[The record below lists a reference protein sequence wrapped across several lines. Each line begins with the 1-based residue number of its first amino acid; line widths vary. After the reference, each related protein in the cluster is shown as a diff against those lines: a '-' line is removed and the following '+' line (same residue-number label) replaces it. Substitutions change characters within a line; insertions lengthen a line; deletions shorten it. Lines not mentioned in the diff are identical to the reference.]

1 MHEPVQV
8 AGTSVRGLHYQDLAR
23 LFLGERG
30 SVVELVFQEGQ
41 AAEAHL
47 VRVRLVREPL
57 RQDQGPSRAPR
68 AHVSGR
74 SVRRLERAAEVD
86 PEAAAN
92 AVRNAQESA
101 RARSQRDA
109 ASQLAPDPRTLPPS
123 SGRMVAEAAGVVR
136 EQEVGGGG
144 AGGAQ
149 EGAGGAR
156 EGVGAVQGTGGPQC
170 GIGITFKM
178 RKDGHYH
185 VKVCG
190 QGCVSACVHARR
202 SRMRVRVHAHV
213 HSPVQTLGSRG
224 RRARTAIWQG
234 WSWGY
239 CGIRGWGA
247 NPLARPLAGMSP
259 LHPKP

>member
-1 MHEPVQV
+1 M
-8 AGTSVRGLHYQDLAR
+8 RGLHYQDLAR

-68 AHVSGR
+68 AHVSER
-74 SVRRLERAAEVD
+74 SARRLERAAEVD

-109 ASQLAPDPRTLPPS
+109 ANQLAPDPRSSPPPPS
-123 SGRMVAEAAGVVR
+123 SGRMEAKAAGVAR
-136 EQEVGGGG
+136 EQEEGGGG
-144 AGGAQ
+144 AGRAQ
-149 EGAGGAR
+149 EKAVGAR
-156 EGVGAVQGTGGPQC
+156 ESVGAVQGTGGPQC

-190 QGCVSACVHARR
+190 
-202 SRMRVRVHAHV
+202 
-213 HSPVQTLGSRG
+213 
-224 RRARTAIWQG
+224 
-234 WSWGY
+234 
-239 CGIRGWGA
+239 
-247 NPLARPLAGMSP
+247 
-259 LHPKP
+259 

>member
-1 MHEPVQV
+1 MHVPVQV

-109 ASQLAPDPRTLPPS
+109 ASELAPDPRTLPPPS

-136 EQEVGGGG
+136 EQEMGGGG

-190 QGCVSACVHARR
+190 QGCVRARANACASACTHTFTCTNARLSRTEGPHSYLARLELGILWNPWLGCESTR
-202 SRMRVRVHAHV
+202 S
-213 HSPVQTLGSRG
+213 TT
-224 RRARTAIWQG
+224 RR
-234 WSWGY
+234 
-239 CGIRGWGA
+239 CV
-247 NPLARPLAGMSP
+247 PLAP
-259 LHPKP
+259 